1 MTRTRID
8 EMETFAV
15 VAAAESFSEAARRLA
30 LSPSAISKLVTRLE
44 QRLGVRLVTRSTHGL
59 VVTAEGRRYAGA
71 CQRILEAIEDAEADV
86 CGRQAA
92 LSGPLR
98 ISSSGPLAFHVLAPM
113 LPDFRKQHPRISLQ
127 FLISDSLIDLI
138 EERADVALRIG
149 PLQDSAL
156 KLRHIG
162 KTRVMYVAAPSYI
175 KAFARSK
182 RPDGPASHAMLG
194 FPLDRRSDG
203 TRTTSG
209 PGIAT
214 DSGELLRHL
223 ALQGLGVARL
233 AHFHIA
239 DDLARGDLVEV
250 AAQEPAQKFQD
261 VSAVFPS
268 HKQPAPRVAAFVE
281 YLIGAART
289 GL

>member
-15 VAAAESFSEAARRLA
+15 VAAAESFSAAARRFGR
-30 LSPSAISKLVTRLE
+30 SPSAISKLVTRLE

-59 VVTAEGRRYAGA
+59 ALTAEGCRYAEA
-71 CQRILEAIEDAEADV
+71 CQRILNSIEEVEAEV
-86 CGRQAA
+86 CGKQTA
-92 LSGPLR
+92 LRGPLR
-98 ISSSGPLAFHVLAPM
+98 VSSSGPLAFHVLAPL
-113 LPDFRKQHPRISLQ
+113 LPSFRAQHPTIDLQ

-149 PLQDSAL
+149 PLSDST
-156 KLRHIG
+156 LRLRRIG
-162 KTRVMYVAAPSYI
+162 RTRMIYAAAPGYLT
-175 KAFARSK
+175 AFGMPGRLEDFA
-182 RPDGPASHAMLG
+182 DHTMLD
-194 FPLDRRSDG
+194 FPLYRGGDG
-203 TRTTSG
+203 TLAASG
-209 PGIAT
+209 SGIAT

-223 ALQGLGVARL
+223 ALQGLGIARL

-239 DDLARGDLVEV
+239 DDLTRGELVEV
-250 AAQEPAQKFQD
+250 LTQTSTQGFQD

-268 HKQPAPRVAAFVE
+268 HKQPSPRVAAFVE

-289 GL
+289 RL